1 METGRPAFLTRVRR
15 EAVETGMDTMRGIS
29 RNSPSLLVLSADR
42 SREPPKAYQ
51 VSRASA
57 AFQFTFRKN
66 AAM

>member
-1 METGRPAFLTRVRR
+1 
-15 EAVETGMDTMRGIS
+15 MRGIP
-29 RNSPSLLVLSADR
+29 RNSPSVPMLSADG
-42 SREPPKAYQ
+42 SGEPPNLFQ